1 MLASY
6 ISGIVATLTP
16 CTIVIIPV
24 FIYRFGLYAEK
35 NSKKLIKELFL
46 TLFGFILGLFV
57 TALLFNQLLNS
68 PLNNLLRLILGTA
81 FIILGVLQLANKFS
95 LNLIK
100 NYSNS
105 LVLGFVL
112 PWAISFSPCVL
123 PFFATIVAGGID
135 SGEIFIRISM
145 FGLGL
150 LSPAILV
157 SIMGNRMMQM
167 MKKTTPF
174 MGKIEK
180 YSGVLLIGTGIY
192 LNFEILNIRT
202 LDITIAT
209 IFFSILILF
218 AAYTIFIK
226 NKLINIPNILMFISF
241 GILSYIFFN
250 HCYGKTTHN
259 PDTLKPIPGVTSSY
273 QMSQC
278 GAKTGEC
285 EVCNRC
291 ATLFTVAAFIGSAG
305 YLLASSKYFTSRN
318 FKKHLK

>member
-24 FIYRFGLYAEK
+24 FIYRFGLYAEE
-35 NSKKLIKELFL
+35 NTRKLIKELSL
-46 TLFGFILGLFV
+46 TLMGFLIGLFA
-57 TALLFNQLLNS
+57 TASLFNQLLNS
-68 PLNNLLRLILGTA
+68 PLNNLLRLLLGTV

-100 NYSNS
+100 SHSNS
-105 LVLGFVL
+105 FVLGFIL

-123 PFFATIVAGGID
+123 PFFFFFFAGGV
-135 SGEIFIRISM
+135 SGGDVFVRISM

-167 MKKTTPF
+167 MKKTTPL

-180 YSGVLLIGTGIY
+180 FSGLLLIATGIY
-192 LNFEILNIRT
+192 LNFEMLNIRS
-202 LDITIAT
+202 LDIAIAT
-209 IFFSILILF
+209 IFFSTLILF
-218 AAYTIFIK
+218 AAYTVFIK

-241 GILSYIFFN
+241 GIFSYIFFN
-250 HCYGKTTHN
+250 HCYGEIKHN
-259 PDTLKPIPGVTSSY
+259 PDTLKPIPGITTTY
-273 QMSQC
+273 QISQC
-278 GAKTGEC
+278 GAETGEC

-291 ATLFTVAAFIGSAG
+291 ATLFTTAALIGSVG
-305 YLLASSKYFTSRN
+305 YLLADSKYFN
-318 FKKHLK
+318 KKS